1 MTKEKCADRLQEALH
16 LRRMKQSQLCEMTGI
31 PKSAMSQY
39 VNGAFEPKYD
49 RLELISKALE
59 VNEAWLMGY
68 NVPMERVGNKHPGEM
83 GYGYVQHT
91 KAMNKKALKEAENR
105 FPDCDQEATATY
117 PTLQELPLYHNTDP
131 THTAKTTPQP
141 KQPYPAEHDEDSDYF
156 KMTASDD
163 SMNAAR
169 IYPGDTLIVRRQA
182 QVNNGEIAVI
192 AVNGTPIVRRFRT
205 EHQMILLEPQS
216 FDASYTVQLYEQGN
230 PDIAV
235 LGKVVKVEFDLN

>member
-1 MTKEKCADRLQEALH
+1 MIKEKCSDRLQQALYI
-16 LRRMKQSQLCEMTGI
+16 RRMKQSQLCEMTGI

-68 NVPMERVGNKHPGEM
+68 DVPMERIGSKHPGEM

-91 KAMNKKALKEAENR
+91 RAMNKKALKEAENG
-105 FPDCDQEATATY
+105 FTDCDREATETY
-117 PTLQELPLYHNTDP
+117 PTLRELPLYNENFSEHAAD
-131 THTAKTTPQP
+131 AAPQT
-141 KQPYPAEHDEDSDYF
+141 KASSPAGQDEDSICF
-156 KMTASDD
+156 KLTASDD

-169 IYPGDTLIVRRQA
+169 IYTGDTLIVRRQES
-182 QVNNGEIAVI
+182 VNNGEIAVI
-192 AVNGTPIVRRFRT
+192 AVNGTPVVRRFRT

-216 FDASYTVQLYEQGN
+216 SNPSYGVQVYEQDN
-230 PDIAV
+230 PAVTV
-235 LGKVVKVEFDLN
+235 LGKVVKVEFDLE

>member
-68 NVPMERVGNKHPGEM
+68 DVPMERVGNKHPGEM

-91 KAMNKKALKEAENR
+91 KAMNKKALEEAGNGLPDGDREAEQAC
-105 FPDCDQEATATY
+105 PA
-117 PTLQELPLYHNTDP
+117 LQERPQYHKP
-131 THTAKTTPQP
+131 HTNKTAPQP
-141 KQPYPAEHDEDSDYF
+141 KQPCPAEYGEDSDCF

-192 AVNGTPIVRRFRT
+192 AVKGTPVVRRFRT

-216 FDASYTVQLYEQGN
+216 FNASYTVQLYAQDN

-235 LGKVVKVEFDLN
+235 LGKVVKVEFDLE

>member
-68 NVPMERVGNKHPGEM
+68 DVPMERVGNKHPGEM

-91 KAMNKKALKEAENR
+91 KAMNKKAL
-105 FPDCDQEATATY
+105 
-117 PTLQELPLYHNTDP
+117 
-131 THTAKTTPQP
+131 
-141 KQPYPAEHDEDSDYF
+141 EDRKS
-156 KMTASDD
+156 TRLNS
-163 SMNAAR
+163 SH
-169 IYPGDTLIVRRQA
+169 
-182 QVNNGEIAVI
+182 EIPSRMPSSA
-192 AVNGTPIVRRFRT
+192 
-205 EHQMILLEPQS
+205 
-216 FDASYTVQLYEQGN
+216 
-230 PDIAV
+230 
-235 LGKVVKVEFDLN
+235 

>member
-1 MTKEKCADRLQEALH
+1 
-16 LRRMKQSQLCEMTGI
+16 MKGTV
-31 PKSAMSQY
+31 Y
-39 VNGAFEPKYD
+39 
-49 RLELISKALE
+49 
-59 VNEAWLMGY
+59 
-68 NVPMERVGNKHPGEM
+68 PMPWVGNKHPGEM

-91 KAMNKKALKEAENR
+91 KAMNKKVLKEAENG
-105 FPDCDQEATATY
+105 FPDYDQGATEAY
-117 PTLQELPLYHNTDP
+117 PTLQELPQYQ
-131 THTAKTTPQP
+131 THTDKTAPQTKHP
-141 KQPYPAEHDEDSDYF
+141 CPAEYGEDSDCF

-169 IYPGDTLIVRRQA
+169 IYPGDTLIVRRQT

-192 AVNGTPIVRRFRT
+192 AVNGTPVVRRFRT

-216 FDASYTVQLYEQGN
+216 FNASYAVQLYAQDN

>member
-68 NVPMERVGNKHPGEM
+68 DVPMERVGNKHPGEM

-91 KAMNKKALKEAENR
+91 KAMNKKALEEAGNGL
-105 FPDCDQEATATY
+105 PDGDREAA
-117 PTLQELPLYHNTDP
+117 Q
-131 THTAKTTPQP
+131 AC
-141 KQPYPAEHDEDSDYF
+141 PAEYVEDSDCF

-192 AVNGTPIVRRFRT
+192 AVKGTPVVRRFRT

-216 FDASYTVQLYEQGN
+216 FNASYTVQLYAQDN

-235 LGKVVKVEFDLN
+235 LGKVVKVEFDLE